1 MLVSLIAA
9 TIVSASARFQQTGA
23 SSALPD
29 GTSPWNWLLHSEIE
43 LPTHGLTVRG
53 SLTM

>member
-23 SSALPD
+23 SFALP
-29 GTSPWNWLLHSEIE
+29 
-43 LPTHGLTVRG
+43 
-53 SLTM
+53 